1 MTEDILNQ
9 INGLR
14 FGDRIEVD
22 WWDHSR
28 REMRLTPKGKG
39 RPQLF
44 DVPVHSIGW
53 FFGVAG
59 EETKHI
65 VLTRDIFVWP
75 SMGDFDVDA
84 IAILLNVTKDIRVVA
99 PSQMNPKFATQLKTA
114 WEKGQVR
121 VVKRGKRLRLIANL
135 REVKS

>member
-1 MTEDILNQ
+1 MNEKVLERIK
-9 INGLR
+9 GLR
-14 FGDRIEVD
+14 FGDRVEID
-22 WWDHSR
+22 WWDHSK
-28 REMRLTPKGKG
+28 REMRLTPKGKR

-65 VLTRDIFVWP
+65 VLARDIFVWQTM
-75 SMGDFDVDA
+75 SDFDVDT
-84 IAILLNVTKDIRVVA
+84 IAILINATKDIRVVA
-99 PSQMNPKFATQLKTA
+99 LSQMDPGFVSQLKTA

-121 VVKRGKRLRLIANL
+121 IVKRGKRLRLMANF
-135 REVKS
+135 EEAKP

>member
-1 MTEDILNQ
+1 MNAEVLEQ
-9 INGLR
+9 IKGLR
-14 FGDRIEVD
+14 FGDRVEVD

-28 REMRLTPKGKG
+28 REMRLTPRGKLK
-39 RPQLF
+39 PQLF

-59 EETKHI
+59 EEAKHI

-75 SMGDFDVDA
+75 SMGDFDMDI
-84 IAILLNVTKDIRVVA
+84 IAILVNATKEVRLVA
-99 PSQMNPKFATQLKTA
+99 RSQLDPRFITQLKTA

-121 VVKRGKRLRLIANL
+121 IVKRGKRLRLIANL
-135 REVKS
+135 REVKP